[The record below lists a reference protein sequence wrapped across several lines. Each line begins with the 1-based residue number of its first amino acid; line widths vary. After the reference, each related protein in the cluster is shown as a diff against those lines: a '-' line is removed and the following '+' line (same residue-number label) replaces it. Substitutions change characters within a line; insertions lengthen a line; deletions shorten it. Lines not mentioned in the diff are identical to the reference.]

1 MKKTSTALAVL
12 LGTFIFA
19 GTASASAI
27 PTILLDQASNLDPAA
42 YAPAGYNSLGVS
54 YTASDWPLIAA
65 AGGQNATVG
74 NNSSNWGTAAI
85 FGFYNADSTA
95 ISALQADITSNGGPV
110 IYGFNLYAPA
120 SLGGQ
125 QVGFLVEEFL
135 TAQNSAILTL
145 TEMATTSLSGY
156 VPTLADSG
164 VTNFFS
170 SGNITVTGY
179 VQDTGTLYGLD
190 AQIRANA
197 YATPLPAAVFFV
209 APALAG
215 LFGFSRRKRS
225 EA

>member
-1 MKKTSTALAVL
+1 MKKTSIALAVL
-12 LGTFIFA
+12 LGTFTFA

-42 YAPAGYNSLGVS
+42 YAPVGSNSLGVS
-54 YTASDWPLIAA
+54 YTASDWPLIAG

-74 NNSSNWGTAAI
+74 NDSSNWGTAGI
-85 FGFYNADSTA
+85 FGFYAADSTA
-95 ISALQADITSNGGPV
+95 ISALQADSASIGGGPV

-156 VPTLADSG
+156 VPTLAYLAN
-164 VTNFFS
+164 TNFFS
-170 SGNITVTGY
+170 TGNITVTGF

-190 AQIRANA
+190 TQIRANA
-197 YATPLPAAVFFV
+197 PVPVPAALFFV

-215 LFGFSRRKRS
+215 LFGFARRKRS

>member
-1 MKKTSTALAVL
+1 MKKTSIALAVL
-12 LGTFIFA
+12 LGTFTFA
-19 GTASASAI
+19 GTASAA
-27 PTILLDQASNLDPAA
+27 TLLLDQASNLDPAA
-42 YAPAGYNSLGVS
+42 YAPAGSNSLGVS

-85 FGFYNADSTA
+85 FGFYAADSTA
-95 ISALQADITSNGGPV
+95 ISALQADSASIGGGPV
-110 IYGFNLYAPA
+110 VYGFNLYAPA

-135 TAQNSAILTL
+135 GAQGSYIGTI

-156 VPTLADSG
+156 VPTLAYLAN
-164 VTNFFS
+164 TNFFS
-170 SGNITVTGY
+170 TGNITVTGY

-190 AQIRANA
+190 TQIRANA